1 MTEAVNRNLA
11 SVTEPIVPFHLELQ
25 FWHSPLH
32 LTQSYTRNLN
42 PLGRDWPSKMK
53 KSDTLFNL
61 LLITVPATL
70 ALAHSG
76 ATGIVKERM
85 DMFKKNQGN
94 LKAIKSHIGS
104 EDYESIVQLA
114 DEIRAWAVKMPDY
127 FPEGSNEKP
136 SEASPAI
143 WTDFDGFKNAV
154 MRNEAAATQLIAAAK
169 AEDQKAV
176 LDGFKA
182 VAASCKSC
190 HQSYKLD

>member
-1 MTEAVNRNLA
+1 
-11 SVTEPIVPFHLELQ
+11 
-25 FWHSPLH
+25 
-32 LTQSYTRNLN
+32 
-42 PLGRDWPSKMK
+42 MK
-53 KSDTLFNL
+53 KSASLFSL

-104 EDYESIVQLA
+104 EDYGSIIKLA
-114 DEIRAWAVKMPDY
+114 DEIRDWAVKMPEY
-127 FPEGSNEKP
+127 FPAGSNEKP
-136 SEASPAI
+136 SEASPSI
-143 WTDFDGFKNAV
+143 WLDFDGFKNAA
-154 MRNEAAATQLIAAAK
+154 MKNETAANQLISAAK

-176 LDGFKA
+176 VDGFKA
-182 VAASCKSC
+182 VAASCKNC